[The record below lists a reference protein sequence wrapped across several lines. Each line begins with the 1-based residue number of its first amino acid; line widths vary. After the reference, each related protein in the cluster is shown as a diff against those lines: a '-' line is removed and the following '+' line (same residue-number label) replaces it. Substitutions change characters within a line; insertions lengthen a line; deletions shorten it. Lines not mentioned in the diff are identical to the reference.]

1 MKLNDSE
8 LKLNDAMLNKYRS
21 GVGMLLYLVTFSRPD
36 LSNCVRELSKVMR
49 DATKIHFKSLLHTIK
64 LVLDTSSWGLKY
76 ELNESSTWKW
86 ELKVFCDSEFV
97 GDKEKHISITVF
109 CIFYNDCLVSWKSR
123 GQKSVSLS
131 STEAEYVTMS
141 EVCMEVIFI
150 ENILVFLEIKLDYPI
165 LIQCDY
171 VGAIYLAINEKT
183 SGQTKHI
190 YVWYHYERDFI
201 EDGIVKIIFVRS
213 KDNQADP
220 LTKNVPEAN
229 YRENS
234 DVYLEK

>member
-1 MKLNDSE
+1 MTE
-8 LKLNDAMLNKYRS
+8 LKLNDAMLTKYRS
-21 GVGMLLYLVTFSRPD
+21 GVGMLLYLVKFSRPD

-49 DATKIHFKSLLHTIK
+49 DATKSHLKSLLRTIK
-64 LVLDTSSWGLKY
+64 FVLDTSSWGLKY
-76 ELNESSTWKW
+76 EINESSKWKW
-86 ELKVFCDSEFV
+86 ELKVFCDSDFA
-97 GDKEKHISITVF
+97 GDKEKRISITGF

-131 STEAEYVTMS
+131 STEAEYVAMS

-150 ENILVFLEIKLDYPI
+150 KNILVFLEIKLDYPI
-165 LIQCDY
+165 LIQCDN
-171 VGAIYLAINEKT
+171 VGAIYLANNEKT
-183 SGQTKHI
+183 SGRTKHI
-190 YVWYHYERDFI
+190 DVRYHYVREFI

-220 LTKNVPEAN
+220 FTKNVPEAT